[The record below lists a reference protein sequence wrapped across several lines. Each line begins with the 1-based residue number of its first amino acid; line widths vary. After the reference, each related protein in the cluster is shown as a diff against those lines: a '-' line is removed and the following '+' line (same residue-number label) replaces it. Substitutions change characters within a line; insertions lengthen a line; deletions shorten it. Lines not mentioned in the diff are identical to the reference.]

1 MTRPHLSD
9 LSLGGVETRLLN
21 FLERPWEKQH
31 DPCDEIIARDAGL
44 ATPKIGMDRTRKRA
58 WLAERL
64 DAWIART
71 DRHSVEATRSRLPD
85 VGMKGDP
92 AMFDLMLGAGVNP
105 HAMLLLAMTS
115 NAPITCEIGD
125 GMTNAAFSNM
135 SVAPGEGRWF
145 EIMVQ
150 LGPGVHWSGERL
162 MTARDIVPE
171 TMLTLLEGRPLG
183 EVVDHPAL
191 RDAGPIASVTT
202 LGNGFVEM
210 RVETDRKRPFREM
223 AWRSQV

>member
-1 MTRPHLSD
+1 MRRPHLSD
-9 LSLGGVETRLLN
+9 LSLGSVEIGLLN
-21 FLERPWEKQH
+21 FLDHPQWQQH
-31 DPCDEIIARDAGL
+31 DPCDPIIAQDAGI
-44 ATPKIGMDRTRKRA
+44 ATPRTDMDRTRKRA

-64 DAWIART
+64 DAWITRT
-71 DRHSVEATRSRLPD
+71 DRHSVETTRSRLPD
-85 VGMKGDP
+85 VGMEGDP
-92 AMFDLMLGAGVNP
+92 TMFDLMLGTGVNP

-125 GMTNAAFSNM
+125 GMADEAFSNM

-191 RDAGPIASVTT
+191 RHAGPIASVTT

-210 RVETDRKRPFREM
+210 RVKTVRRRPFRKM
-223 AWRSQV
+223 AWRSQT